1 MTDNRDSL
9 EGWTKQ
15 ASDSA
20 EQHGTLLIGTR
31 HSADGDRDE
40 EAVLVT
46 RGSRQVAFV
55 LRGEVLVLD
64 AVELRAAMRRT

>member
-31 HSADGDRDE
+31 HSAEGRDE

-55 LRGEVLVLD
+55 LKGEVLVLD
-64 AVELRAAMRRT
+64 AVELRAAMRRP